1 MIGMDKLVAGL
12 FEDRKKLAL
21 AGLAVFILFFLDF
34 TFVAKP
40 QLNAIRRDSAKAV
53 KLRQDIFG
61 LNNDLAK
68 FQAIKAKSEPLL
80 KSMKEPIREDELPA
94 LLQQISELANDNNI
108 RITQLQPLKDSRAKE
123 AEVQKE
129 KLNSKPLL
137 IEIDMLSGYHN
148 LGTFLSGMEGLSA
161 PLVVDK
167 FNLQSDNTNP
177 MQHKVQLVLRTYVK
191 K

>member
-1 MIGMDKLVAGL
+1 MIGMDKLVVGL

-40 QLNAIRRDSAKAV
+40 QLKAISRDSAKVA
-53 KLRQDIFG
+53 KLRQDTAG
-61 LNNDLAK
+61 LNNDLLK
-68 FQAIKAKSEPLL
+68 FEAIKAKGASLL
-80 KSMKEPIREDELPA
+80 KSLKGPIQEEELPD
-94 LLQQISELANDNNI
+94 LLEQISGLANDNNI
-108 RITQLQPLKDSRAKE
+108 RIMQIQPFKDSRVKE
-123 AEVQKE
+123 SQVQKE
-129 KLNSKPLL
+129 QLNSKPLL

-148 LGTFLSGMEGLSA
+148 LGAFLSGMEGLSA

-167 FNLQSDNTNP
+167 FNMQSDNANP
-177 MQHKVQLVLRTYVK
+177 MQHKVELVLRTYVK